1 MTKRFG
7 RLLTVAIAASL
18 LTLASISVLITV
30 RGIGPWQSLSV
41 ANCQP
46 EHPTSTPVQVSL
58 NDNGG
63 MMGGSAMMVG
73 LNANVATVASGR
85 VTFIA
90 TNYGHLNHELLIL
103 PMPTGGAGT
112 RPLGANGKIDESS
125 SLGEASQSCATGV
138 GNGISPGTRS
148 WTTVNLVPGNY
159 ELLCD
164 VPWHYANG
172 MFTTLTVR

>member
-30 RGIGPWQSLSV
+30 RGFGPWQSLSV

-46 EHPTSTPVQVSL
+46 QHPSSTQVQVSL

-63 MMGGSAMMVG
+63 MMGGFAMMVS
-73 LNANVATVASGR
+73 LNANVTTVVSGK

-125 SLGEASQSCATGV
+125 SLGEAS
-138 GNGISPGTRS
+138 SPGTRS
-148 WTTVNLVPGNY
+148 WTTVNLAPGNY

>member
-1 MTKRFG
+1 M
-7 RLLTVAIAASL
+7 RLLAVAIAASL

-30 RGIGPWQSLSV
+30 RGIGPWRSLTV

-46 EHPTSTPVQVSL
+46 EHPSSRQVQVSL

-63 MMGGSAMMVG
+63 MMGGFAMMVG
-73 LNANVATVASGR
+73 LNTNVTSVAAGK
-85 VTFIA
+85 VTFIT
-90 TNYGHLNHELLIL
+90 TNYGHIVHELLIL
-103 PMPTGGAGT
+103 PLPIGGAGT
-112 RPLGANGKIDESS
+112 RPIAANGKIDESS
-125 SLGEASQSCATGV
+125 SLGEASQSCANGV

-148 WTTVNLVPGNY
+148 WTTVNLARGTY